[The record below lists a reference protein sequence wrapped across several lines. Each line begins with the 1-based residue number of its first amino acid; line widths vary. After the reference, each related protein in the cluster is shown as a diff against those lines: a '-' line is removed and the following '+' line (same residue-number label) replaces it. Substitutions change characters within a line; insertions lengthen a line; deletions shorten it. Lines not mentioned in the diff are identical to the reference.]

1 MLRNKEVRSLLLIVC
16 SITILLTLAAAWYDP
31 VAAGFVLLAAALIIT
46 FGFLYTRRRYRE
58 LERLAAYLRQ
68 ITSGDYA
75 LDVRD
80 HEEGELSILRSEI
93 YKVTVKLSE
102 HSAQLQQD
110 KLQLTAAISDISHQL
125 KTPLTSML
133 VMVDLLSDDKL
144 PPDRRTEFTRNIS
157 VQLERMEWL
166 ISSLLKLSKID
177 AGTVYFRRDVVE
189 VKPLIHQALEPLLI
203 PLDIKGVS
211 LDIQGDPSV
220 SFIGDG
226 KWTAEALINMVKNA
240 AEHTPEGGTI
250 RLAFAENALY
260 TEIVITDSGPGIPAE
275 DMPYIFK
282 RFYRGKHASEDSIG
296 IGLAMA
302 HSIIA
307 SQHGTIDAESQIGI
321 GTTFRIKFYKRSD

>member
-1 MLRNKEVRSLLLIVC
+1 MLRNKEVRSLLLIV
-16 SITILLTLAAAWYDP
+16 STITILLTLAAAWYDP
-31 VAAGFVLLAAALIIT
+31 AAAGFVLLAAALIIT
-46 FGFLYTRRRYRE
+46 VGFLYTRRRYQE

-68 ITSGDYA
+68 ITSGDYD

-80 HEEGELSILRSEI
+80 HEEGELSILKSEI

-102 HSAQLQQD
+102 HSAQLQRD

-189 VKPLIHQALEPLLI
+189 VKPLIDQALEPLLI

-211 LDIQGDPSV
+211 LDIEGDPSV
-220 SFIGDG
+220 SFIGDR
-226 KWTAEALINMVKNA
+226 KWTAEALINIVKNA

-250 RLAFAENALY
+250 RLA
-260 TEIVITDSGPGIPAE
+260 
-275 DMPYIFK
+275 
-282 RFYRGKHASEDSIG
+282 
-296 IGLAMA
+296 
-302 HSIIA
+302 
-307 SQHGTIDAESQIGI
+307 
-321 GTTFRIKFYKRSD
+321 